1 MSYYAPAFIS
11 QFGWNTPK
19 DDENCAA
26 AAGAL
31 LLDRQTEGRKRS
43 TPPRIRALID
53 SPSKSGGLSLT
64 DVQEA
69 LKRGYDENIV
79 NPLPYEPWSAFLRQL
94 RQGRGAIIFGD
105 CSYKRGKA
113 KCPGPAGELGPNH
126 ALYCQE
132 DDAERE
138 RILTYDPADRNAQSG
153 IQWLPYGA
161 LRQYAG
167 LWTHQMGLVN
177 AAYSKPTGS
186 KSGGSTGDD
195 AIDLQDLAS
204 NPGCLGI
211 FTRLAGIK

>member
-11 QFGWNTPK
+11 QFGWGTRF

-26 AAGAL
+26 ACGAL
-31 LLDRQTEGRKRS
+31 LLDRQTEGRKKS
-43 TPPRIRALID
+43 TPPKIRHLID
-53 SPSKSGGLSLT
+53 SPNKSGGLSLS
-64 DVQEA
+64 DVQTA

-94 RQGRGAIIFGD
+94 REGRGAIIFGD

-113 KCPGPAGELGPNH
+113 NCPGPAGELGPNH

-138 RILTYDPADRNAQSG
+138 RILTYDPADKSAGSG

-161 LRQYAG
+161 LRQYGG
-167 LWTHQMGLVN
+167 LWTRQMGLVN

-186 KSGGSTGDD
+186 GSNAPNLD
-195 AIDLQDLAS
+195 DLAS
-204 NPGCLGI
+204 NPGCLGM
-211 FTRLAGIK
+211 FTKILTRG